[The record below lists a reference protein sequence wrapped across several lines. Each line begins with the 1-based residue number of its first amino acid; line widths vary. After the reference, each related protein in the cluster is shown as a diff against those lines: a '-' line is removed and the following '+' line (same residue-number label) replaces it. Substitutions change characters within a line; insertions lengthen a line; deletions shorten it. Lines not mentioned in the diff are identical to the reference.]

1 MEPLLRLLAEHIAG
15 RISSTVKAGVAPL
28 GPYLRKLSVG
38 VLMVL
43 LSAPLWF
50 TGVLFLLV
58 SLYLSTSHLGSFLVP
73 GLWTAGA
80 SFLIALVL
88 TGVGIGMLKAPR

>member
-1 MEPLLRLLAEHIAG
+1 MEPLLRLLAENIAN
-15 RISSTVKAGVAPL
+15 RIASGVKAGVAPL
-28 GPYLRKLSVG
+28 GPYLRRLSLG

-58 SLYLSTSHLGSFLVP
+58 SLYLSTSHLGSFMVP

-80 SFLIALVL
+80 CFLVALVL
-88 TGVGIGMLKAPR
+88 TGVGMGMLRPPR